1 MHEQIVLDSYALLG
15 FLKNENCAEK
25 VDEKFKLAYSGKSY
39 LYMSMLNLG
48 EVFYILARE
57 RNQEFAIKI
66 EAEIFRL
73 PIEFVEADWE
83 MIREA
88 AMIKAKYPMAFA
100 DCFAAA
106 LALRKCASIMT
117 GDPEFYQIKS
127 LFDII
132 WLEK

>member
-15 FLKNENCAEK
+15 FLKNETCAEK
-25 VDEKFKLAYSGKSY
+25 VDEQFQLAYLGKSY
-39 LYMSMLNLG
+39 LLMSLLNLS
-48 EVFYILARE
+48 EVFYILVRE

-73 PIEFVEADWE
+73 PIKFVEADWE

-88 AMIKAKYPMAFA
+88 AIIKARYPMAFA
-100 DCFAAA
+100 DCLAAA
-106 LALRKCASIMT
+106 LALRKGASVMT
-117 GDPEFYQIKS
+117 GDPEFQHIES
-127 LFDII
+127 LLHII